1 MLFWHAWG
9 QQSHG
14 DEQHWGVE
22 NLFYSHEEAQVSQTQ
37 IEQNDQQC
45 SRTGEHQP
53 CVTSTTGFTSLYHGS
68 IHTSI
73 SHHDDHL
80 SKKRVKSQLILQQ
93 FQSQQL
99 QGPER
104 GGACCGAGWWP
115 PQTWEGRAASIV
127 SVSKSTVP
135 AFKCLDTPDTLYNH
149 MLILSNSETLTKIGH
164 IMECCLL
171 IIKHFE
177 STTIRIQTNRM
188 SY

>member
-1 MLFWHAWG
+1 MINNVAG
-9 QQSHG
+9 PVNISHVSPQLQ
-14 DEQHWGVE
+14 DLHH
-22 NLFYSHEEAQVSQTQ
+22 YITEAY
-37 IEQNDQQC
+37 I
-45 SRTGEHQP
+45 
-53 CVTSTTGFTSLYHGS
+53 
-68 IHTSI
+68 TSI

-115 PQTWEGRAASIV
+115 PQTWEGWAVSIV

-135 AFKCLDTPDTLYNH
+135 AFCLDTPDALYNH

-177 STTIRIQTNRM
+177 STTIRILNRM